1 MAVKDTPPFA
11 SLNLFTASKQIQFL
25 KTLKQLQFS
34 GQLVFTDAKEEQW
47 TLYLYLGSLTYAT
60 GGTHPMRRWQRNL
73 TAYCPQIIAN
83 SSVLNFNPARFSAVT
98 FTTDWQYQLLCLW
111 VAQQKITHEQAQQVI
126 RSIVTEVLLDVAQAM
141 RVVHQINQDPNN
153 SLSAPLVLIDV
164 QDAVVKVQSLW
175 QAWQDAQLAKYS
187 PNNAPLIKQPEE
199 LRKRT
204 SIQLYQTLSH
214 ILNGQYTLHDLAM
227 KMQRDV
233 VQVSSSLLPYIHLAL
248 VELITIP
255 DLPNPI
261 NTPVYK
267 TPITTADSTK
277 QMVVCVDDSP
287 LVCQT
292 MESLLTA
299 AGYQFLGVNDALRAF
314 GILLSRQPDVIF
326 LDLVM
331 PNINGYELCSK
342 LRKLPAF
349 HNTPIL
355 ILTGN
360 DGIVDRVRAKLV
372 GASDFLSKPIDAGTV
387 LSMIRKHLE
396 PGVISK

>member
-25 KTLKQLQFS
+25 KTLKQLEFS

-60 GGTHPMRRWQRNL
+60 GGTHPIRRWQRNL
-73 TAYCPQIIAN
+73 TAYCPQILGN
-83 SSVLNFNPARFSAVT
+83 SSAIHLNLSRFNTVT

-126 RSIVTEVLLDVAQAM
+126 YSIVTEVLLDVAQAM

-153 SLSAPLVLIDV
+153 SLSSPLVLIDV
-164 QDAVVKVQSLW
+164 QDAIVKVQSLW
-175 QAWQDAQLAKYS
+175 QSWQDAQLAKYS
-187 PNNAPLIKQPEE
+187 PNNSPVIKQPEE

-214 ILNGQYTLHDLAM
+214 ILNGQYTLYDLAI

-233 VQVSSSLLPYIHLAL
+233 VQVSSSLLPYINLAM
-248 VELITIP
+248 VDLITIP

-261 NTPVYK
+261 DTPVHK
-267 TPITTADSTK
+267 TPITSADSTK
-277 QMVVCVDDSP
+277 KLVVCVDDSP

-299 AGYQFLGVNDALRAF
+299 AGYRFVGVNDALRAF
-314 GILLSRQPDVIF
+314 GVLLSHQPDVIF

-331 PNINGYELCSK
+331 PNANGYELCSK

-396 PGVISK
+396 QGVIS